1 MSLVKLKAVSPLIA
15 VILLVIVAVAIVT
28 ILLSWSQNYVQRN
41 TASVDDAIDISCIGV
56 DISVLSCDYNSVS
69 DEFTFIMVNSGDL
82 DFTTSNTFSLILIDS
97 DNNLVNRSDIIDSV
111 AFNKGES
118 QKVVI
123 EDYEDAETPIKMEI
137 RSSSCSGFFE
147 TKTCN

>member
-1 MSLVKLKAVSPLIA
+1 MNLDKLKAVSPLIA
-15 VILLVIVAVAIVT
+15 VVLLVIVSVAIVT
-28 ILLSWSQNYVQRN
+28 ILLSWSQNYVQRS
-41 TASVDDAIDISCIGV
+41 TASVDDAIDTSCIGV

-69 DEFTFIMVNSGDL
+69 DELTFIMVNSGNI

-97 DNNLVNRSDIIDSV
+97 DNNLTNKSNIIDSV

-147 TKTCN
+147 TKTCH